1 MREALRR
8 AGVEAVSLSSDVLP
22 EYREFERTSTTVVDA
37 YVAPV
42 VASYLRRLE
51 PAMPGPLWVVQSNG
65 GVLRSV
71 EAAEAPVRTV
81 LSGPAAGVVGAQHVA
96 RASGISNI
104 ATLDMGGTSTDVAVC
119 PGEPLRTTH
128 AEVAGLPVAIP
139 MTDIHT
145 VGAGGGSIAQ
155 LDEAG
160 ALRVGPRS
168 AGALPGPRRLW
179 AGRNRAHGDR
189 CQSCAGSTCA
199 GCGSRRSRSPRR
211 RASSP
216 RGRAARGRR

>member
-1 MREALRR
+1 M
-8 AGVEAVSLSSDVLP
+8 
-22 EYREFERTSTTVVDA
+22 
-37 YVAPV
+37 
-42 VASYLRRLE
+42 
-51 PAMPGPLWVVQSNG
+51 
-65 GVLRSV
+65 
-71 EAAEAPVRTV
+71 RTV

-168 AGALPGPRRLW
+168 AGALPGP
-179 AGRNRAHGDR
+179 AAY
-189 CQSCAGSTCA
+189 
-199 GCGSRRSRSPRR
+199 
-211 RASSP
+211 
-216 RGRAARGRR
+216 GRAAPSPR